1 MLSALRLHNFR
12 NFETAEFD
20 LSAVV
25 TVFTGKNG
33 TGKSSILEAV
43 YLFSTLR
50 SFRTFSLSELKRIGP
65 AGYVAELDLSMR
77 GGWDTTLRISD
88 LDVRALF
95 MDGKQIRKASQFA
108 GCFKTVAFLPDDSD
122 LITEGPAYRR
132 RFFDRFL
139 CMTDP
144 EYYVSIQRYQT
155 ALKSYNLL
163 LKKNVPDERSYS
175 AYAAVLA
182 EEASVIL
189 PKRLDA
195 VNRISSGTA
204 EILCEIRPELS
215 GFKMNYRFDEKL
227 MEKEYFLDKLEQNF
241 EKNRMR
247 GTSNVGP
254 HHDEV
259 EISVSGKDLRNYGSR
274 GQCRISALSMKLA
287 ELELISSQFGRFTV
301 IVDDAFSD
309 LDITAKKSFLQR
321 VSKAEQIYYAF
332 TEIPVEQEFKQAKII
347 TLGERQ

>member
-1 MLSALRLHNFR
+1 MLSALRLNNFR

-25 TVFTGKNG
+25 TVFKGRNG
-33 TGKSSILEAV
+33 TGKSSVLEAI

-50 SFRTFSLSELKRIGP
+50 SFRTFSLSELRRIGT
-65 AGYVAELDLSMR
+65 AGYTAELDLTQR
-77 GGWDTTLRISD
+77 GGWDTTLRICD
-88 LDVRALF
+88 LNVRSLF

-122 LITEGPAYRR
+122 LITEGPACRR
-132 RFFDRFL
+132 RFLDRFL

-144 EYYVSIQRYQT
+144 AYYVSIQRYQT
-155 ALKSYNLL
+155 ALKNYNLL
-163 LKKNVPDERSYS
+163 LKKNVQDRLSYT
-175 AYAAVLA
+175 AYASVLA
-182 EEASVIL
+182 EESAVIL

-195 VNRISSGTA
+195 VKKISSGTNA
-204 EILCEIRPELS
+204 ILQEIRPELS
-215 GFKMNYRFDEKL
+215 GFRMNYRLDEKL
-227 MEKEYFLDKLEQNF
+227 LDKEYFLSKLEQNF
-241 EKNRMR
+241 EKNRIR
-247 GTSNVGP
+247 GAAGIGP

-259 EISVSGKDLRNYGSR
+259 EIFVSGRELRNYGSR

-287 ELELISSQFGRFTV
+287 ELELISDQFGRFTV

-309 LDITAKKSFLQR
+309 LDIPAKESFLRR

-332 TEIPVEQEFKQAKII
+332 TDIPVEKEFLEANII
-347 TLGERQ
+347 TLGE